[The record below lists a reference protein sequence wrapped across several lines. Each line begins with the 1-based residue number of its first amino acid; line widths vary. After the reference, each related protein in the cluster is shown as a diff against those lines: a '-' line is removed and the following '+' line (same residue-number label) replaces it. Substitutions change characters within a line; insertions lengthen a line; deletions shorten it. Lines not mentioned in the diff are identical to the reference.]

1 MTFWGM
7 GNALHKGGM
16 VSPGLWLRR
25 ESLAVLAGNRPD
37 VIHTDLAACNAYKDA
52 PARAAAV
59 KCPTVLVL
67 GDGDLM
73 TPAAKAKPLAA
84 AIAGSKTVVIPNSGH
99 IDDGGAARRNPGGV
113 EVLCLIAL
121 PSLPAR
127 PPASVPPLPAACRAT
142 ATSWRFI
149 RAARPMSAS
158 AMAKELGKASYH
170 QADLG
175 DETAARGLVASV
187 LEAHGRLDVLVNNAG
202 LSIRIPHTDLKAA
215 TPALW
220 RQMLDVN
227 LIAPFVL
234 VAEAE
239 AALRRSARAAGRPAS
254 STSARMPARGP
265 RARRSPMRPRRRRC
279 ITSRN
284 CWRCRWD
291 RTIRVN
297 AVAPGLVETPMTA
310 NWPDMLEMWKAKSP
324 MKRPAKPED
333 IADLVAALCANDYVT
348 GEIVIADGGLN
359 LT

>member
-1 MTFWGM
+1 MSERV
-7 GNALHKGGM
+7 ALVTGSTSGI
-16 VSPGLWLRR
+16 G
-25 ESLAVLAGNRPD
+25 
-37 VIHTDLAACNAYKDA
+37 
-52 PARAAAV
+52 
-59 KCPTVLVL
+59 
-67 GDGDLM
+67 
-73 TPAAKAKPLAA
+73 A
-84 AIAGSKTVVIPNSGH
+84 AIARRLSR
-99 IDDGGAARRNPGGV
+99 DGYAV
-113 EVLCLIAL
+113 AL
-121 PSLPAR
+121 HSR
-127 PPASVPPLPAACRAT
+127 S
-142 ATSWRFI
+142 
-149 RAARPMSAS
+149 SADVGM
-158 AMAKELGKASYH
+158 AMATELKQASYH

-227 LIAPFVL
+227 LIAPFML

-239 AALRRSARAAGRPAS
+239 AALRTSSESGRPAS
-254 STSARMPARGP
+254 IVNIGTHAGWRPKGSSIPYAASKAALHHVTKLLALSLAPA
-265 RARRSPMRPRRRRC
+265 
-279 ITSRN
+279 
-284 CWRCRWD
+284 
-291 RTIRVN
+291 IRVN

-310 NWPDMLEMWKAKSP
+310 NWPDMLETWKAKSP